1 MPKLVDL
8 TGRRFGRLVV
18 MGRADVPNVK
28 VYWHCKCDCG
38 NEKDIAG
45 TSLTRTYGNT
55 VSCGCYNKE
64 ISRTMNR
71 RERVGFNDMQSVNEY
86 EFTADTCIG
95 YTSKGEK
102 FLVDI
107 DKFDLIKNISWYIN
121 PNGYVEGNINNA
133 DGEQERVRLHRL
145 VTDCPKGMMVD
156 HKNGN
161 ESKYDNR
168 SCNLR
173 ICTNRE
179 NQMNKVGHGKTI
191 GVKGVSKTHTGKYQ
205 AQIQVEGKLKYLGS
219 FDSIKEASDAYDSA
233 AIKYFGEFAK
243 LNNYKDE

>member
-8 TGRRFGRLVV
+8 TDRRFGRLIVLYQAENRNGRV
-18 MGRADVPNVK
+18 M
-28 VYWHCKCDCG
+28 WHCKCDCG
-38 NEKDIAG
+38 IEKDVRG
-45 TSLTRTYGNT
+45 SSLLGGLTT
-55 VSCGCYNKE
+55 SCGCYNKE
-64 ISRTMNR
+64 ISKKCCQNKLG
-71 RERVGFNDMQSVNEY
+71 VPCNDMQSVNEY

-107 DKFDLIKNISWYIN
+107 DKFDLIKNISWQFN
-121 PNGYVEGNINNA
+121 SNGYVVGNVRN
-133 DGEQERVRLHRL
+133 DGVQSRIFLHRL